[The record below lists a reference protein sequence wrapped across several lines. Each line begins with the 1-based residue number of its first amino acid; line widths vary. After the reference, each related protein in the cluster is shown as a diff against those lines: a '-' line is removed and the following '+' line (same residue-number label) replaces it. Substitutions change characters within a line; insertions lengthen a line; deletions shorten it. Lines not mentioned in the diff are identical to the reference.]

1 SPDGPLFASGLN
13 TGSAT
18 TGSWVTSGMTFFLQ
32 NAGNGNPTSYSN
44 TLATVTMQLAG
55 DTNPTLTATP
65 NPAAAGQSGYAQT
78 TLSWWAP
85 NASAL
90 ELHVGSPDG
99 PLVAVSGP
107 SGTATTGAWI
117 TNGTTFYLQNAT
129 SGISTSPANTLQ
141 TVTVGVQ

>member
-1 SPDGPLFASGLN
+1 
-13 TGSAT
+13 
-18 TGSWVTSGMTFFLQ
+18 
-32 NAGNGNPTSYSN
+32 
-44 TLATVTMQLAG
+44 MQLTG
-55 DTNPTLTATP
+55 DTQPTLTATP
-65 NPAAAGQSGYAQT
+65 NPTAAGTSGYAQT

-117 TNGTTFYLQNAT
+117 TNGTTFYLQDAT
-129 SGISTSPANTLQ
+129 SGISISPGNTLA